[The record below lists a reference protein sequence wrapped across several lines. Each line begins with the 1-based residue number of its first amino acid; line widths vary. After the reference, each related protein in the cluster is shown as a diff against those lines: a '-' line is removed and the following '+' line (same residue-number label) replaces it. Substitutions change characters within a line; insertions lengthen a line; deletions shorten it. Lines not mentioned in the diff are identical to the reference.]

1 MQLLGLRVEEQR
13 TRPRSG
19 ALTSGN
25 PYNVIVVGAGPAGT
39 IAALVLARA
48 GARVLVLERTAFP
61 RPKLCGD
68 TVNPGAVAILREL
81 HVEGVLEGA
90 LPIRGMLITGEP
102 RVTVCGSYP
111 NGVEGRALPRT
122 ILDERLVRA
131 AAAAGAQLDEG
142 VLVRGPLLDDRG
154 RVVGVRVLRQGRETV
169 ITAAVVIGADGHHSR
184 LARSLALSHR
194 PRTPRR
200 WALGGTFAG
209 VAGLR
214 DSGEMHV
221 RAGHYIGIAPMP
233 GGLANVCAVSEGG
246 HALTGAP
253 ALIALLARDPL
264 LAGRFDAAA
273 LVSTPMMLGPLAV
286 DARAAGVPGLLLA
299 GDAAGFIDPM
309 TRDGLRFAFAG
320 ARLAA
325 AEGLRVLEHGWDDAH
340 QRLHAVRRTT
350 FGRKWRFNRAL
361 RTLVGV
367 PATVYGAALASR
379 VAPGVLRRAVCYAGD
394 VG

>member
-1 MQLLGLRVEEQR
+1 
-13 TRPRSG
+13 
-19 ALTSGN
+19 
-25 PYNVIVVGAGPAGT
+25 VVGAGPAGAV
-39 IAALVLARA
+39 AALVLARA
-48 GARVLVLERTAFP
+48 GARVLVLERMRFP

-68 TVNPGAVAILREL
+68 TVNPGAVAVLREL
-81 HVEGVLEGA
+81 QLEAVLDGA

-102 RVTVCGSYP
+102 RVTVRGRYP
-111 NGVEGRALPRT
+111 DGVEGRALPRA
-122 ILDERLVRA
+122 ILDERLALA
-131 AAAAGAQLDEG
+131 AAAAGAALDEG
-142 VLVRGPLLDDRG
+142 VLVRGPLLDDHR
-154 RVVGVRVLRQGRETV
+154 RVIGVRVLRQGRETA

-184 LARSLALSHR
+184 LARSLALSHS

-200 WALGGTFAG
+200 WALGGTFTG
-209 VAGLR
+209 VAALL

-253 ALIALLARDPL
+253 ALTALLASDPL
-264 LAGRFDAAA
+264 LAGRFERAA
-273 LVSTPMMLGPLAV
+273 LAGPPMMLGPLAV

-309 TRDGLRFAFAG
+309 TGDGLRFAFAG

-340 QRLHAVRRTT
+340 RRLHEVRRTA
-350 FGRKWRFNRAL
+350 FGRKWRFNRTL
-361 RTLVGV
+361 RALVGV

-394 VG
+394 VR